1 MKKIKKITY
10 AEAINQGIHQAMQLD
25 KNVITMGQLINY
37 KPGIFGTTVG
47 LSERFG
53 EDRVRDFPV
62 AESLMTSVGIGAA
75 GKQKSYFSPY

>member
-1 MKKIKKITY
+1 
-10 AEAINQGIHQAMQLD
+10 MQLD

-37 KPGIFGTTVG
+37 KPGIFGTTLG
-47 LSERFG
+47 LSEKFG

-75 GKQKSYFSPY
+75 WQTKELF